1 MKERNY
7 TIEFYRA
14 MFAIN
19 FVVIHCLMVFP
30 IAYYQGFP
38 LYVSA
43 LDIIIPFMAFS
54 GYFMMAGYKKKQARG
69 QLEGVSAGAQALGYL
84 KTRLFALMPLTLFA
98 NLLGFVAKNIWQD
111 IPLRDWP
118 VHLLNAV
125 SEFSGM
131 FIAGLGFG
139 NPSVGMWGEGSRVLQ
154 IANTPLWFM
163 SGIFVVGYFVY
174 YLIAKNEKLFSYL
187 IAPATIILFYG
198 SNYQSTAVPM
208 WYDIHS
214 IGSFNYAM
222 GVPLMFVGLSIGAL
236 LWYPVEALK
245 NKKFSKGMT
254 IFLTVVQ
261 IILTFVVLVR
271 TWVPTTSAFGKWF
284 NIGWVN
290 VHLLSIVFSFLVLL
304 NKDYCTRFPLF
315 SSKIWALPGRLALYV
330 YAIHFP
336 LITFISMAMGLKG
349 QVLSVETVGTMA
361 PKLILLTVITEI
373 VAHILGYFL
382 MQFDQKVLQPWLK
395 SSPWFAKEEKVQ

>member
-30 IAYYQGFP
+30 IAFFNGFP

-187 IAPATIILFYG
+187 IAPAAIILFYG
-198 SNYQSTAVPM
+198 SNYQSSAVPM

-254 IFLTVVQ
+254 VFLTIVQ
-261 IILTFVVLVR
+261 IILTFVILVR

-290 VHLLSIVFSFLVLL
+290 VHLLSIAFSFLVLL

-361 PKLILLTVITEI
+361 PKLILLTIITEI